1 MSSIKEQYEGL
12 PYPHYVHPASDP
24 AHLAAIAQ
32 ILGLEAVDPAAC
44 RVLDIGC
51 GAGTNLLAMAA
62 RMPHSYFLGLD
73 FSAPDIASAQ
83 AVAAEAGLQNVEFR
97 QADLMAWEPDGVA
110 PFDYIIAYGFFS
122 WVPDEV
128 KDRLLRVIRR
138 NLSPQ
143 GIGCVSYMTY
153 PGCKQPE
160 ALRDL
165 LRLRTETLA
174 NPVDKVSA
182 AHITLDFL
190 DRAWQALPGLPH
202 AGYLR
207 EEVRRIRRKEPHFL
221 LLDDLGVERDPC
233 YMMQFVQWAA
243 EHGLRY
249 LGESEFHTMLLE
261 NLPATSA
268 QELVSLGLDRLE
280 TEQLLDYVTNRT
292 FRCTLLTGPDAALTQ
307 GMHAG
312 ALRKLCFAPRLKVS
326 GKQKPRAV
334 EGRFKSD
341 IGTTI
346 TLRSTPLVAFVRAL
360 ASYQGAF
367 TPYPK
372 MLAEAQ
378 RLTGKD
384 FTPEEEARLCG
395 DLLTLFGRRGLALS
409 ALPFTPLP
417 QLLPRPRLTPLNAAL
432 SRTHGLV
439 ASATHESLRLNPE
452 EQAICA
458 LLDGTRTLADLQGT
472 PPGPTMVGKLEAHL
486 ETLRRQGCLQNDY

>member
-62 RMPHSYFLGLD
+62 RMPGSYFLGLD

-83 AVAAEAGLQNVEFR
+83 AVAAEAGLRNVEFR
-97 QADLMAWEPDGVA
+97 HADLMAWDPDGMA

-128 KDRLLRVIRR
+128 KDRLLRVIRE

-165 LRLRTETLA
+165 LRLRTEAVADPL
-174 NPVDKVSA
+174 DKVAA
-182 AHITLDFL
+182 AHTALDFL
-190 DRAWQALPGLPH
+190 DRAWEALPGLPH

-207 EEVRRIRRKEPHFL
+207 EEVRRIRAKEPHFL

-233 YMMQFVQWAA
+233 YLMQFVQWAA
-243 EHGLRY
+243 GHGLRY

-261 NLPATSA
+261 NLPPKSA
-268 QELVSLGLDRLE
+268 QELVTLGIDRLE
-280 TEQLLDYVTNRT
+280 TEQMLDYVTNRS
-292 FRCTLLTGPDAALTQ
+292 FRCTLLTGPDAAVAE
-307 GMHAG
+307 GMQAG
-312 ALRKLCFAPRLKVS
+312 ALRRLCFAPRLQVS
-326 GKQKPRAV
+326 GKQKPGASERHFETV
-334 EGRFKSD
+334 

-346 TLRSTPLVAFVRAL
+346 TLRSAPLVAFVRAL
-360 ASYQGAF
+360 AGHQGAF
-367 TPYPK
+367 TPYPE

-378 RLTGKD
+378 RLTGKE

-395 DLLTLFGRRGLALS
+395 DLLILFGRRGLALS
-409 ALPFTPLP
+409 ALPFTSPPPATCTSPADAAECRAEPDPRIGRHRHARKHPPQPGGTSPLQP
-417 QLLPRPRLTPLNAAL
+417 AGRHAHPGGTPRHPVGPRHGRQTGSALGNAAQ
-432 SRTHGLV
+432 SRLF
-439 ASATHESLRLNPE
+439 AN
-452 EQAICA
+452 
-458 LLDGTRTLADLQGT
+458 
-472 PPGPTMVGKLEAHL
+472 
-486 ETLRRQGCLQNDY
+486 